1 MLFKQ
6 VLRFD
11 GTWRTY
17 QQRVLD
23 RSDKYIKDGKI
34 HIVAAPGSGK
44 TTLGIELIRRLD
56 KPTLILTPSITI
68 REQWIDRIKTGFMK
82 EGVVAED
89 YLSQDIKNPKPITA
103 ITYQSLH
110 SAMRQLKAAEAERPE
125 PEEET
130 DDTVVM
136 KKEQVDYS
144 GFDLLTTVKNA
155 GFEVVCL
162 DECHHLRSEW
172 WKALGEFMEK
182 TGKKTVISLTATPPY
197 DSTPAGWK
205 NYMDLCGEIDE
216 EITVPELV
224 KEGSLCP
231 HQDFIYFNYPTR
243 EEMESIDHFRQQV
256 KEEMER
262 LLADREFA
270 GIIASHAG
278 LENKESVQEAFYERP
293 EYLTA
298 VLSYL
303 DAMQIPYPAEYKKSF
318 GEKGIP
324 QINEQYMQILL
335 QGFLY
340 EDTALYPE
348 VEAQQEKLE
357 EHLKHL
363 GLIHK
368 KKVCLQMD
376 EKLEKMLI
384 TSKGKV
390 ESIKEIV
397 KSEYQALGKD
407 LRMLILTDYI
417 KKEFLKSIGDM
428 EKSTDMLGVI
438 PFFEMLRR
446 NNWDG
451 IKLGVL
457 CGTVV
462 IIPTDAKA
470 ALEQAVGENKI
481 RFVEIPGTWDYVQVE
496 AVGNAHFL
504 TGAVTSIFIQGAIQV
519 LIGTQSLLG
528 EGWDAPCINS
538 LILASFV
545 GSYMLSNQMRGRA
558 IRVMKGQPEKAS
570 NVWHLICV
578 PKEEETISTKT
589 AEEIS
594 TDFALLTRRM
604 ENFMGLHYEKD
615 VIESGM
621 SRLSIIKEP
630 FDAKQIDSI
639 NEQMKALSMK
649 RSELKQRWMN
659 AVAQHKKME
668 IVEETELEPKE
679 VGMNVQFAAS
689 LAKSIGNGA
698 IALAAGGSLLAGLFG
713 GGALAGLVLGGVGI
727 ATGVKAIREGK
738 KASSLSNSKKR
749 LESVGK
755 GILGALKEKGALEE
769 KATGVSVENDGG
781 NSYFISLEG
790 GSSRDKQVFSDCVK
804 EFYQSIENQR
814 YLLANSKKRKQMGT
828 YYCVPELFSKKKE
841 DAIMFANHVK
851 AFIGDGYE
859 PFYTRTEEGRK
870 VLMEGRMYALAN
882 REGVAVTKKRVK
894 SK

>member
-11 GTWRTY
+11 GKWRTY

-23 RSDKYIKDGKI
+23 RSDKYLKDGKI

-56 KPTLILTPSITI
+56 KPTLVLAPSITI

-103 ITYQSLH
+103 LTYQSLH
-110 SAMRQLKAAEAERPE
+110 SAMRQLKSA
-125 PEEET
+125 EEEVKDAEEES
-130 DDTVVM
+130 DDTVVV
-136 KKEQVDYS
+136 KTEQVDYS
-144 GFDLLTTVKNA
+144 GFDLLETVKKA

-172 WKALGEFMEK
+172 WKALEEFMEK

-231 HQDFIYFNYPTR
+231 HQDFIYFNYPTQ
-243 EEMESIDHFRQQV
+243 EEMESIDRFRQQV
-256 KEEMER
+256 KEEMDR

-278 LENKESVQEAFYERP
+278 LGNKESVQEAFYDRP

-303 DAMQIPYPAEYKKSF
+303 EAMQIPYPAEYKKSF
-318 GEKGIP
+318 GDKGIP
-324 QINEQYMQILL
+324 KIDEYYMQILL

-348 VEAQQEKLE
+348 VEVQQGKLE

-417 KKEFLKSIGDM
+417 KKEFIKSIGDM

-446 NNWDG
+446 SNWDG
-451 IKLGVL
+451 MKLGVL

-481 RFVEIPGTWDYVQVE
+481 RFVSLEGTWDYVMVE

-504 TGAVTSIFIQGAIQV
+504 TGAVTSIFIQGAIQI
-519 LIGTQSLLG
+519 LIGTKSLLG

-578 PKEEETISTKT
+578 PKEEETISTKA

-594 TDFALLTRRM
+594 TDFALLIRRM
-604 ENFMGLHYEKD
+604 EHFMGLHYEKD
-615 VIESGM
+615 IIESGIA
-621 SRLSIIKEP
+621 RLSIIKEP

-689 LAKSIGNGA
+689 LAKAIGSGA
-698 IALAAGGSLLAGLFG
+698 IALAAGGSLLAGIFG

-727 ATGVKAIREGK
+727 ATGVKAIKEGR
-738 KASSLSNSKKR
+738 KASSLGNSKKR

-755 GILGALKEKGALEE
+755 GILAALKEKGALEE
-769 KATGVSVENDGG
+769 KATGVTVENDGG

-804 EFYQSIENQR
+804 EFYRSIENQR
-814 YLLANSKKRKQMGT
+814 YLLADSKKRKQMGT
-828 YYCVPELFSKKKE
+828 YYCIPEMFSKKKE
-841 DAIMFANHVK
+841 DAVLFAEHVK
-851 AFIGDGYE
+851 PFIGESYE

-882 REGVAVTKKRVK
+882 RDGVAVTKKRVK

>member
-6 VLRFD
+6 VLGFS

-23 RSDKYIKDGKI
+23 RSDKYLKDGKI

-44 TTLGIELIRRLD
+44 TTLGIELIRRID
-56 KPTLILTPSITI
+56 RPTLVLAPSITI
-68 REQWIDRIKTGFMK
+68 REQWIERIKTGFMK

-89 YLSQDIKNPKPITA
+89 YLSQDIKHPKPITA

-110 SAMRQLKAAEAERPE
+110 SAMRQLKSAQEEMKEA
-125 PEEET
+125 EEET
-130 DDTVVM
+130 DDSSVL
-136 KKEQVDYS
+136 KKEQEDYS
-144 GFDLLTTVKNA
+144 GFDLLATVKNA

-172 WKALGEFMEK
+172 WKALEEFMDK

-231 HQDFIYFNYPTR
+231 HQDFIYFNYPTE
-243 EEMESIDHFRQQV
+243 EEMASIDRFRQQV
-256 KEEMER
+256 SEEMTR
-262 LLADREFA
+262 LLSDRNFA
-270 GIIASHAG
+270 NIIASHAG
-278 LENKESVQEAFYERP
+278 LENKENVEEAFYERP

-303 DAMQIPYPAEYKKSF
+303 DAMQIPYPAEYKKSY
-318 GEKGIP
+318 GKKGIP
-324 QINEQYMQILL
+324 QIDENYMEILL

-340 EDTALYPE
+340 EDTALYPD
-348 VEAQQEKLE
+348 VEAEQEKLE

-368 KKVCLQMD
+368 KKVCFKLD

-428 EKSTDMLGVI
+428 EKTTDMLGVI

-446 NNWDG
+446 ENLAG
-451 IKLGVL
+451 MKLGVL

-462 IIPTDAKA
+462 IIPTDAKE
-470 ALEQAVGENKI
+470 ALQQAVGENKI
-481 RFVEIPGTWDYVQVE
+481 RFVEIAGTTDYVQVD
-496 AVGNAHFL
+496 AVGDAHFL
-504 TGAVTSIFIQGAIQV
+504 TGAVTSIFIQGAIQI
-519 LIGTQSLLG
+519 LIGTKSLLG

-578 PKEEETISTKT
+578 PKEGETIRTRT
-589 AEEIS
+589 TEEIS
-594 TDFALLTRRM
+594 TDFALLKRRM

-639 NEQMKALSMK
+639 NEQMKALSVK
-649 RSELKQRWMN
+649 RGELKERWMT
-659 AVAQHKKME
+659 AVAHHKKME

-679 VGMNVQFAAS
+679 VGMNVQFASS
-689 LAKSIGNGA
+689 LVKAIGTGA
-698 IALAAGGSLLAGLFG
+698 IALAAGGAGIVG
-713 GGALAGLVLGGVGI
+713 GGVLGLMLGGVGI
-727 ATGVKAIREGK
+727 ATGVKAIKEGR

-755 GILGALKEKGALEE
+755 GILDALKEKGALEE
-769 KATGVSVENDGG
+769 KASGVNVENDGA

-804 EFYQSIENQR
+804 EFYSSVENQR
-814 YLLANSKKRKQMGT
+814 YLLADSKKRKEQGS

-841 DAIMFANHVK
+841 DAILFASHVK
-851 AFIGDGYE
+851 EFIGEGYE